1 MKKCPKC
8 KMTVDES
15 VECPF
20 CKTSLVYEPEANGE
34 KKYKL
39 NKYFFLYLLKKCCF
53 SLVCFAIVFIRFLI
67 TFPKIDMYFFLIVVM
82 MIISMAI
89 SVEQAFFKKDVYK
102 VYCRALIVII
112 LSGLLAVVFSFIM
125 W

>member
-8 KMTVDES
+8 KMTVDEN

-20 CKTSLVYEPEANGE
+20 CKTSLVYELETNDGKE
-34 KKYKL
+34 YKL

-53 SLVCFAIVFIRFLI
+53 SLVCFIIIFIRFLI
-67 TFPKIDMYFFLIVVM
+67 TAPKIDMYFFLI
-82 MIISMAI
+82 IIMVILSMAI
-89 SVEQAFFKKDVYK
+89 SVEQAFLKKEVYW
-102 VYCRALIVII
+102 RALTVII
-112 LSGLLAVVFSFIM
+112 LSGLVAVVFSFIM